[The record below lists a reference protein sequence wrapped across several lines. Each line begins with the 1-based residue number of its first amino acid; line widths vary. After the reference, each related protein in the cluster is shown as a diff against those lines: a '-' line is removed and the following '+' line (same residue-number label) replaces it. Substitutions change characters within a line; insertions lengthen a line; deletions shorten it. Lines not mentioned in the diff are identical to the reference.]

1 MILVLGVVEELLP
14 FTEELLLVE
23 TALLVEELPALL
35 PDTALLRLLLLDEL
49 LPERLAM
56 DEPDLLPAELLL

>member
-1 MILVLGVVEELLP
+1 VEELL
-14 FTEELLLVE
+14 
-23 TALLVEELPALL
+23 ALL

-56 DEPDLLPAELLL
+56 DELDLLPAELLL